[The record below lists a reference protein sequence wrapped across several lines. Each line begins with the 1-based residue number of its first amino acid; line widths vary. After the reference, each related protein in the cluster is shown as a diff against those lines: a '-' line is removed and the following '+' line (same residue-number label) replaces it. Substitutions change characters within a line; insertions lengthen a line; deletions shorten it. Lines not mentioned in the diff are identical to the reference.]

1 MRMIHDCPEAQWL
14 PSRSHF
20 AIFRLA
26 SYIRLLTAS
35 PSKGVRMALAVDRD
49 QNALENLS
57 ISALIFVVT
66 VAYLTA
72 LLAQWVPWPAAVVLA
87 TALAPAA
94 DHIPFFFTGLLALPL
109 WRRITGRP
117 GENNVA
123 ANSAG
128 AMTVVLAASLW
139 FVSRPEPIRIVAA
152 AMLALFALN
161 AAAAVLMWLVQA
173 RVRELEARCGA

>member
-1 MRMIHDCPEAQWL
+1 
-14 PSRSHF
+14 
-20 AIFRLA
+20 
-26 SYIRLLTAS
+26 
-35 PSKGVRMALAVDRD
+35 
-49 QNALENLS
+49 
-57 ISALIFVVT
+57 
-66 VAYLTA
+66 
-72 LLAQWVPWPAAVVLA
+72 
-87 TALAPAA
+87 
-94 DHIPFFFTGLLALPL
+94 
-109 WRRITGRP
+109 
-117 GENNVA
+117 VA